1 MSDIVVTR
9 NDLRVAWVTLNRP
22 SRRNAVTLDMWRRL
36 ADHFVELGRAAEV
49 RVIVL
54 TGAGEH
60 FCAGADIGE
69 FEDRR
74 ATSADASAY
83 EHAVDACLIAI
94 GASPRPTIAAVA
106 GYCLGGGV
114 GLAAACDFRVAAPT
128 AVFGVPAA
136 RLGIVYGLL
145 ETRNLMAL
153 VGLARAKRILLSGRR
168 FNAAEALG
176 MGLVDEVASGAL
188 ADAAAGFAAPMADNA
203 PLSMAG
209 AKLVLET
216 LVAGSGQDRL
226 RLIERALHEAA
237 ASDDYLEGVRA
248 FLEKRRPAFT
258 GR

>member
-9 NDLRVAWVTLNRP
+9 DDPRMAWVTLNRP
-22 SRRNAVTLDMWRRL
+22 HRRNAVTLDMWRRL
-36 ADHFVELGRAAEV
+36 ADHFAELGQAPDV

-69 FEDRR
+69 FKDRR
-74 ATSADASAY
+74 STASDANAY
-83 EHAVDACLIAI
+83 EHAVDACLAAI
-94 GASPRPTIAAVA
+94 NGSPRPTIAAVA

-128 AVFGVPAA
+128 AVFGIPAA
-136 RLGIVYGLL
+136 RLGIVYGLV
-145 ETRNLMAL
+145 ETRNLLAL

-168 FNAAEALG
+168 FEAAEALG
-176 MGLVDEVASGAL
+176 MGLVDEVAVGTL
-188 ADAAAGFAAPMADNA
+188 ADAVAAFAAPMADNA

-216 LVAGSGQDRL
+216 LVAGSAQDRL
-226 RLIERALHEAA
+226 SLIARALHDAA
-237 ASDDYLEGVRA
+237 ASDDYREGVRA